1 MLQVIAWVL
10 GEYGAAAE
18 GGGPTAMDA
27 LCQADATGASGDE
40 VRACC
45 NIKIIPLPFQVAS

>member
-18 GGGPTAMDA
+18 GGGPAAMDA

-40 VRACC
+40 VRA
-45 NIKIIPLPFQVAS
+45 